1 MASAKIR
8 EVSANNGKRV
18 LEKDFSLL
26 QETHSNLAFSK
37 GLFSEIC
44 QDGIEILRRSMGGHG
59 TSYYSGMPQ
68 LLNEYIANNTHEG
81 ENTVMYLQSARYVL
95 KSYLGHMTKGKPLA
109 DSVSYISR
117 FQELSEKQFAGNQPW
132 SIEELRDAIVRG
144 IGYVASQIGTRIANK
159 QPGESEKDI
168 ISYQVGIR
176 LQQLAQLH
184 GVHFV
189 VH

>member
-1 MASAKIR
+1 
-8 EVSANNGKRV
+8 
-18 LEKDFSLL
+18 
-26 QETHSNLAFSK
+26 
-37 GLFSEIC
+37 
-44 QDGIEILRRSMGGHG
+44 
-59 TSYYSGMPQ
+59 
-68 LLNEYIANNTHEG
+68 
-81 ENTVMYLQSARYVL
+81 MYLQSARYVL

-132 SIEELRDAIVRG
+132 SVEELRDVIVRG

-159 QPGESEKDI
+159 QPGETEKDI
-168 ISYQVGIR
+168 INYQVGIR